1 MRSTLR
7 DQADYAVFGEK
18 IIQTGVSSIF
28 YKGADSGDTIME
40 MKQYLLD
47 TFKFNDQ
54 ANKKV
59 LAKLNELPEKGACI
73 KFFSHL
79 INSQNKWLARIVS
92 YPEDPKMSWWEPLYA
107 FTQLEAEWDKSLQ
120 KWIAFLESKTE
131 PEFFAETKFI
141 GFDGGH
147 WSAKFKDIALQLNY
161 HSIHHRAQM
170 QLLIR
175 QQGFTPGFVDYIGTV
190 YTKIR

>member
-1 MRSTLR
+1 
-7 DQADYAVFGEK
+7 
-18 IIQTGVSSIF
+18 
-28 YKGADSGDTIME
+28 ME

-59 LAKLNELPEKGACI
+59 LAKIKELPEKAECI

-79 INSQNKWLARIVS
+79 INSQNKWLARIVR
-92 YPEDPKMSWWEPLYA
+92 YPENSQMSWWEPVYA
-107 FTQLEAEWDKSLQ
+107 FEHLEEEWNKSLQ
-120 KWIAFLESKTE
+120 MWIEFLERKTE
-131 PEFFAETKFI
+131 QELFEEMKFV
-141 GFDGGH
+141 GFDDGH
-147 WSAKFKDIALQLNY
+147 WSAKLKDIALQLNY

-175 QQGFTPGFVDYIGTV
+175 QQGLEPDFVDYIGTV
-190 YTKIR
+190 YKKIS

>member
-1 MRSTLR
+1 
-7 DQADYAVFGEK
+7 
-18 IIQTGVSSIF
+18 
-28 YKGADSGDTIME
+28 ME

-59 LAKLNELPEKGACI
+59 LAKITALPEKAECI

-79 INSQNKWLARIVS
+79 INSQNKWLARITS
-92 YPEDPKMSWWEPLYA
+92 YPDDPQMSWWEPIYA
-107 FTQLEAEWDKSLQ
+107 FEQLAAEWNKSLQ
-120 KWIAFLESKTE
+120 MWIDFLERKTE
-131 PEFFAETKFI
+131 SELLEEMKFV

-147 WSAKFKDIALQLNY
+147 WSAKLKDIALQLNY

-175 QQGFTPGFVDYIGTV
+175 QQGLEPDFVDYIGTA
-190 YTKIR
+190 YKKIS

>member
-1 MRSTLR
+1 
-7 DQADYAVFGEK
+7 
-18 IIQTGVSSIF
+18 
-28 YKGADSGDTIME
+28 ME

-59 LAKLNELPEKGACI
+59 LAKMQALPEKAECI

-79 INSQNKWLARIVS
+79 INSQNKWLARIVR
-92 YPEDPKMSWWEPLYA
+92 YPEDPKMSWWEPLYP
-107 FTQLEAEWDKSLQ
+107 FEQLEAEWNKSLQ
-120 KWIAFLESKTE
+120 TWIEFLERKTE
-131 PEFFAETKFI
+131 HELFEEMKFV

-147 WSAKFKDIALQLNY
+147 WSAKLKDIALQLNY

-175 QQGFTPGFVDYIGTV
+175 QQGVEPDFVDYIGTA
-190 YTKIR
+190 YKKIS